1 MSMFHSLQ
9 ALKVAQSQR
18 FKKFG
23 TKFHDK
29 PFPDCKHLPMDS
41 DRYWE
46 CCIRGLTSSLQHQV
60 GTCKMGPQ
68 SDPFAVVDT
77 ELKVH
82 GVNKLR
88 VVDASIMPVL
98 PSAHTNAV
106 VFMIGE
112 KGADIVKNYW
122 INEI

>member
-1 MSMFHSLQ
+1 MHSDQ
-9 ALKVAQSQR
+9 
-18 FKKFG
+18 
-23 TKFHDK
+23 
-29 PFPDCKHLPMDS
+29 
-41 DRYWE
+41 YWE
-46 CCIRGLTSSLQHQV
+46 CCIRGYTSSLQHQV

-68 SDPFAVVDT
+68 SDPTAVVND

-88 VVDASIMPVL
+88 VVDASVMPVL

-122 INEI
+122 KNEI

>member
-1 MSMFHSLQ
+1 
-9 ALKVAQSQR
+9 
-18 FKKFG
+18 
-23 TKFHDK
+23 
-29 PFPDCKHLPMDS
+29 MDS

-46 CCIRGLTSSLQHQV
+46 CCVRGYTSSLQHQV
-60 GTCKMGPQ
+60 GTCKMGPR
-68 SDPFAVVDT
+68 SDPTAVVNA

-82 GVNKLR
+82 GVSKLR

-112 KGADIVKNYW
+112 KGADLVKRDWKNG
-122 INEI
+122 I